1 MTKEKNTPE
10 VQPEATKG
18 GKTLQLGSLK
28 VNKTVAYA
36 TLGVIL
42 VAGLFVCVK
51 FFYLAPKA
59 EKAQAMM
66 AETLK
71 QKPELDQQLQMLLQD
86 VQTAEQEVINA
97 TDSTAVGAADSL
109 KAQVEAYKKVK
120 AEVYNKALK
129 GDGKNPGLL
138 KIAEESMTSAGNIAC
153 AEAGLC
159 YFKMGNYKEAIKYLE
174 KFSPQGDKGVSP
186 QYVAALA
193 NCYAADGQFDKAVA
207 TFKKAAKEAN
217 NPVLSPVYLREAGLL
232 LENEKKNEEAL
243 ALYEQIKDEYPGS
256 TLVTTQVGPNGL
268 TSQIDQDITRVSK

>member
-28 VNKTVAYA
+28 VNKTIAYA

-86 VQTAEQEVINA
+86 VQAAEQEVINA
-97 TDSTAVGAADSL
+97 TDSTAVGVADSL

-120 AEVYNKALK
+120 TEVYNKALK

-138 KIAEESMTSAGNIAC
+138 KISEESMTSAGNIAC

-159 YFKMGNYKEAIKYLE
+159 FFKMGNY
-174 KFSPQGDKGVSP
+174 
-186 QYVAALA
+186 
-193 NCYAADGQFDKAVA
+193 
-207 TFKKAAKEAN
+207 
-217 NPVLSPVYLREAGLL
+217 
-232 LENEKKNEEAL
+232 
-243 ALYEQIKDEYPGS
+243 
-256 TLVTTQVGPNGL
+256 
-268 TSQIDQDITRVSK
+268 